1 MGYIKRLIK
10 LIIEK
15 IFILTQSINP
25 KKIVVCNFGGK
36 GYGDNPKYVVEEIIK
51 QNLDYDIVWLVDDT
65 EKYKQS
71 FPNQIRLVQYG
82 SIKGMYEL
90 ATAKIWIDN
99 CRKYFY
105 TKKRKG
111 QYYIQTWHGG
121 IGIKQI
127 EKQAESTLDEQY
139 LNYAKNDSKMVDLMI
154 SNSDWCTKMYE
165 NDFWYDGEILECG
178 SPRVDI
184 LFNQSKEI
192 NNKIYD
198 LYNIDKNKKI
208 LLYAPTFRNSMDL
221 SVYSIDYDRCIN
233 ALEDKFGGEW
243 IIFIRLHPNISDLAS
258 DMYYS
263 KNIINVTDYPDM
275 QELLSV
281 SNILVTD
288 FSSSI
293 FEFSYI
299 KKTVFIFATDYEEY
313 IKERGF
319 AINLED
325 LPFNINKSNDEF
337 INDIYSFNEEEYSKD
352 IEKMLKRFGVKESG
366 KASESVVNIIKQIK

>member
-15 IFILTQSINP
+15 IFILTQRIDS

-36 GYGDNPKYVVEEIIK
+36 GYGDNPKYIVEEIIK
-51 QNLDYDIVWLVDDT
+51 QNLNYDIVWLVDDI
-65 EKYKQS
+65 EKYKKN
-71 FPNQIRLVQYG
+71 FHGNIRLVQYG

-121 IGIKQI
+121 LSIKQI
-127 EKQAESTLDEQY
+127 EKQAESKLDEQY

-184 LFNQSKEI
+184 LFNQNEES

-198 LYNIDKNKKI
+198 LYNVDKNKKI
-208 LLYAPTFRNSMDL
+208 MLYAPTFRNSMDL
-221 SVYSIDYDRCIN
+221 SVYSIDYERCIN
-233 ALEDKFGGEW
+233 ALEEKFGGEW
-243 IIFIRLHPNISDLAS
+243 IIFIRLHPNISNLAS
-258 DMYYS
+258 NMCYS

-281 SNILVTD
+281 SDILVTD
-288 FSSSI
+288 FSSSL

-299 KKTVFIFATDYEEY
+299 KKPVFIFATDYEEY

-319 AINLED
+319 AINLEE
-325 LPFNINKSNDEF
+325 LPFNINKCNDDF
-337 INDIYSFNEEEYSKD
+337 INDIYDFDEKEYRIN
-352 IEKMLKRFGVKESG
+352 IEDMLKRFGVKEDGS
-366 KASESVVNIIKQIK
+366 ASKSVVDRIKQIK

>member
-1 MGYIKRLIK
+1 MGYIKRLLK

-36 GYGDNPKYVVEEIIK
+36 GYGDNPKYIVEEIIK
-51 QNLDYDIVWLVDDT
+51 QNLDYDIVWLVDDI

-121 IGIKQI
+121 ISIKQI

-184 LFNQSKEI
+184 LYNQSEEI
-192 NNKIYD
+192 KNKIYD

-208 LLYAPTFRNSMDL
+208 MLYAPTFRNSMDL
-221 SVYSIDYDRCIN
+221 SVYSLDYDRCIS

-243 IIFIRLHPNISDLAS
+243 IIFIRLHPNISHLAS
-258 DMYYS
+258 DIHYS
-263 KNIINVTDYPDM
+263 KNIIDVTNYSDM

-299 KKTVFIFATDYEEY
+299 KKPVFIFATDYEEY

-319 AINLED
+319 AINLKD

-337 INDIYSFNEEEYSKD
+337 INDIYSFNEEEYNIN
-352 IEKMLKRFGVKESG
+352 IEEMLKRFGVKESG